1 MRKRLLPGGR
11 RVDNERQPALL
22 SLLED
27 REMAYDLLIRDAQI
41 CDGTGM
47 PIYSGA
53 LAVENGKIAALGDVS
68 GIARRELN
76 AHGAVLAPGFIDIH
90 THYDAQVSWDPL
102 LTCSSWHGVTSLL
115 MGNCGVGVAPVRPR
129 QRSTMAWDLVNVE
142 ALPHDVLMNGV
153 SWEWESFPEY
163 LRAVERRG
171 AALNTCFLV
180 PLSALR
186 FYVLGDEAAERA
198 ATAEETAQIASLFRE
213 AMLAGAYGFSLSL
226 APQHIGFQG
235 RPLASRMVSR
245 EELAALCR
253 VMREL
258 DRGII
263 EILPSRGANATPND
277 NGLDLLLFLA
287 EQSNRPVTFLAILDL
302 PGTPFQ
308 VHQDTIERLKPLLAR
323 GLKILPQV
331 TPRPI
336 QQYYTLRDPFI
347 FAALD
352 SWKGVFNRTAEEQAA
367 LFRSANF
374 RKGFKNELKGRPHKA
389 VFRGRWDRVHIVRA
403 EQVENQRYLNHSIAE
418 VAELLQKDPEDAILD
433 LALSENLELGIT
445 LSVIN
450 VNKDVV
456 ERIMHLPNTL
466 LGLSDAGAHVAQHCD
481 AGLPS
486 YLLAEWVRD
495 RNALTLEEGVRRLT
509 SEPAGF
515 MGLNGKGCLKP
526 GNDADL
532 VVFDPSRIR
541 PLPPEWCN
549 DLPGGRPRLIERSE
563 GIEYTIVNGHLLFA
577 TNEYQGGM
585 PGRVLRSGK

>member
-1 MRKRLLPGGR
+1 
-11 RVDNERQPALL
+11 
-22 SLLED
+22 
-27 REMAYDLLIRDAQI
+27 MAYDLLINDAQI
-41 CDGTGM
+41 CDGTGA
-47 PIYSGA
+47 PIYSGS
-53 LAVENGKIAALGDVS
+53 LAVEDGKIAALGKIS

-76 AHGAVLAPGFIDIH
+76 ARGSVLAPGFIDIH
-90 THYDAQVSWDPL
+90 THYDAQISWDPL
-102 LTCSSWHGVTSLL
+102 LTCSSWHGITSLL
-115 MGNCGVGVAPVRPR
+115 MGNCGVGVAPVRPH

-142 ALPHDVLMNGV
+142 ALPHEVLMNGV

-163 LRAVERRG
+163 MRSVERRG
-171 AALNTCFLV
+171 VALNTSFLV

-198 ATAEETAQIASLFRE
+198 ATPEETAQMASLFRD

-235 RPLASRMVSR
+235 RPLASRMVSC

-258 DRGII
+258 DRGVI
-263 EILPSRGANATPND
+263 EILPSRGANSTPSD
-277 NGLDLLLFLA
+277 NGFELLVFLA

-302 PGTPFQ
+302 PGTSFKA
-308 VHQDTIERLKPLLAR
+308 HEDTVERLKLQLAR

-336 QQYYTLRDPFI
+336 QQYYTLREPFI

-352 SWKGVFNRTAEEQAA
+352 SWKGVFNRTAEEQIR
-367 LFRSANF
+367 LFRSADF
-374 RKGFKNELKGRPHKA
+374 RQSFKNELKERVHKA
-389 VFRGRWDRVHIVRA
+389 VFRGRWDRVHVVRA
-403 EQVENQRYLNHSIAE
+403 EKDENKPFLNRSIAE
-418 VAELLQKDPEDAILD
+418 VAEVLHKDPEDTILD
-433 LALSENLELGIT
+433 LALSEDLGLGIT

-456 ERIMHLPNTL
+456 HKILQLPNTL
-466 LGLSDAGAHVAQHCD
+466 VGLSDAGAHVAQHCD

-486 YLLAEWVRD
+486 YLLSEWVRE
-495 RNALTLEEGVRRLT
+495 RNALSLEEGVRRLT
-509 SEPAGF
+509 SEPADF
-515 MGLNGKGCLKP
+515 LSLTGKGCLKP

-532 VVFDPSRIR
+532 VIFDPKRIR

-549 DLPGGRPRLIERSE
+549 DLPGGQARLIERSD

-577 TNEYQGGM
+577 GDEYQGGM
-585 PGRVLRSGK
+585 PGHVLRSGTGRKRTALQD

>member
-1 MRKRLLPGGR
+1 
-11 RVDNERQPALL
+11 
-22 SLLED
+22 
-27 REMAYDLLIRDAQI
+27 MAYDLLIRDAQI
-41 CDGTGM
+41 YDGTGASS
-47 PIYSGA
+47 YNGS
-53 LAVENGKIAALGDVS
+53 LAVTNGKIAALGEVS
-68 GIARRELN
+68 GTASRELN
-76 AHGAVLAPGFIDIH
+76 AHGAALAPGFIDIH
-90 THYDAQVSWDPL
+90 THYDAQISWDPL

-129 QRSTMAWDLVNVE
+129 ERSTMAWDLVNVE
-142 ALPHDVLMNGV
+142 ALPHEVLMNGV

-163 LRAVERRG
+163 MHAIERRG

-198 ATAEETAQIASLFRE
+198 ATTEETAQMAAIFRD

-245 EELAALCR
+245 EELGALCR

-258 DRGII
+258 DRGVI
-263 EILPSRGANATPND
+263 EILPSRGANATPSD
-277 NGLDLLLFLA
+277 NGFDLLVFLA

-302 PGTPFQ
+302 PGTSFAA
-308 VHQDTIERLKPLLAR
+308 HEETIQRLKPLLAR

-352 SWKGVFNRTAEEQAA
+352 SWKGVFNRTAEEQAS
-367 LFRSANF
+367 LFRSADF
-374 RKGFKNELKGRPHKA
+374 RRHFKNEVKERVNKA
-389 VFRGRWDRVHIVRA
+389 VFRGRWDRVHVVKA
-403 EQVENQRYLNHSIAE
+403 EKEENKRFLNCSIAE
-418 VAELLQKDPEDAILD
+418 LAEALQKDPEDTILD

-456 ERIMHLPNTL
+456 EKILQLPNTL
-466 LGLSDAGAHVAQHCD
+466 VGLSDAGAHVAQHCD

-486 YLLAEWVRD
+486 YLLAEWVRE
-495 RNALTLEEGVRRLT
+495 RHALSLEEGVCRLT
-509 SEPAGF
+509 SEPASFLG
-515 MGLNGKGCLKP
+515 MPCKGCLKP

-532 VVFDPSRIR
+532 VIFNPERIR
-541 PLPPEWCN
+541 PLPPEWCD
-549 DLPGGRPRLIERSE
+549 DLPGRQARLIERSE
-563 GIEYTIVNGHLLFA
+563 GIEYTIVNGHVLFA
-577 TNEYQGGM
+577 RSEYQGGM
-585 PGRVLRSGK
+585 PGQVLRSGI